1 MIKRLLRG
9 VWLNVPPRLR
19 RLTMRLT
26 NTRFTV
32 TAGGIVINAEGQV
45 LLVKHI
51 FRAGTGWGIPGS
63 FTKRCEQ
70 PIEGC
75 RRELREEIGLERD
88 EIALFEAR
96 SFKRPRQ
103 VELLYLCRTTSQ
115 AEPKSVEV
123 DRAAWFSTNSLPTG
137 LPKDQRLLVE
147 RAVGNGA
154 K

>member
-32 TAGGIVINAEGQV
+32 TAGGTVINAEGQV

-51 FRAGTGWGIPGS
+51 FRAGTGWGTPGGFLKS
-63 FTKRCEQ
+63 GKQ
-70 PIEGC
+70 PIEGL
-75 RRELREEIGLERD
+75 RRELREEIGLELD
-88 EIALFEAR
+88 ESALFEAR

-103 VELLYLCRTTSQ
+103 VELFYLCRTTSQ
-115 AEPKSVEV
+115 TE
-123 DRAAWFSTNSLPTG
+123 T
-137 LPKDQRLLVE
+137 
-147 RAVGNGA
+147 
-154 K
+154 